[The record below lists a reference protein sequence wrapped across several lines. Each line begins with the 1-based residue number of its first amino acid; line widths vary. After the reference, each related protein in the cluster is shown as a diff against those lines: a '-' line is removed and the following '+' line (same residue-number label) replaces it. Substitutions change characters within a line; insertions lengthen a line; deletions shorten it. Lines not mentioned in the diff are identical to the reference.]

1 MKPPVTSTTVRD
13 ILLRIAVVGLGLWI
27 AGEIVPGVT
36 IEGLPTLVMA
46 AAVLGFL
53 NAIVKPILVLLSLPF
68 ILVTLGLF
76 LFVLNAATFALA
88 AWLFEGF
95 RVAGF
100 GSALLGSIVVSIA
113 SWAVAVLIRDDRRRA
128 PS

>member
-1 MKPPVTSTTVRD
+1 MRD

-36 IEGLPTLVMA
+36 IVGLPTLIMA

-113 SWAVAVLIRDDRRRA
+113 SWAVAVLIQGDRRR
-128 PS
+128 SQS

>member
-68 ILVTLGLF
+68 IVVTLGLF

-113 SWAVAVLIRDDRRRA
+113 SWAVAGLIRDDSRRT

>member
-13 ILLRIAVVGLGLWI
+13 ILLRITVVGFGLWV
-27 AGEIVPGVT
+27 AGEVVPGVT
-36 IEGLPTLVMA
+36 IVGLPTLIMA

-76 LFVLNAATFALA
+76 LLVLNAATFALA

-113 SWAVAVLIRDDRRRA
+113 SWAIAILLQGDRRRTQ
-128 PS
+128 S

>member
-1 MKPPVTSTTVRD
+1 MSTTVRD
-13 ILLRIAVVGLGLWI
+13 IVLRIAIVGLGLWM

-53 NAIVKPILVLLSLPF
+53 NAIVKPLLVLLSLPF

-95 RVAGF
+95 EVAGF

-113 SWAVAVLIRDDRRRA
+113 SWTVAILIRDDRRRA
-128 PS
+128 QS

>member
-1 MKPPVTSTTVRD
+1 MAQPVTATTVRD

-27 AGEIVPGVT
+27 AGEIVPGVA
-36 IEGLPTLVMA
+36 IAGLPTLIMA

-95 RVAGF
+95 RVDGF

-113 SWAVAVLIRDDRRRA
+113 SWVVAILIQDKRQRQL
-128 PS
+128 

>member
-1 MKPPVTSTTVRD
+1 MKASVRD
-13 ILLRIAVVGLGLWI
+13 IVVRIAVVGFGLWI
-27 AGEIVPGVT
+27 ASEIVPGVT
-36 IEGLPTLVMA
+36 IEGVPTLIMA
-46 AAVLGFL
+46 TAALGFL
-53 NAIVKPILVLLSLPF
+53 NAIVKPLLVLLSLPF

-95 RVAGF
+95 RVDGF

-113 SWAVAVLIRDDRRRA
+113 SWTVAILIRDDRRREQ
-128 PS
+128 S

>member
-13 ILLRIAVVGLGLWI
+13 ILMRIAVVGLGLWI

-36 IEGLPTLVMA
+36 ITGLPTLIMA

-95 RVAGF
+95 RVDGF

-113 SWAVAVLIRDDRRRA
+113 AWAVAVLIQGDRRR
-128 PS
+128 SQS

>member
-1 MKPPVTSTTVRD
+1 MKARVRD
-13 ILLRIAVVGLGLWI
+13 IVVRIAVVGFGLWI
-27 AGEIVPGVT
+27 ASEIVPGVT
-36 IEGLPTLVMA
+36 IEGVPTLIMA
-46 AAVLGFL
+46 AAALGFL
-53 NAIVKPILVLLSLPF
+53 NAIVKPLLVLLSLPF

-95 RVAGF
+95 RVDGF

-113 SWAVAVLIRDDRRRA
+113 SWSVAILIRDDRRKA
-128 PS
+128 QS

>member
-36 IEGLPTLVMA
+36 IVGLPTLIMA

-113 SWAVAVLIRDDRRRA
+113 SWAVAILIRDDRRRTQ
-128 PS
+128 S

>member
-27 AGEIVPGVT
+27 AGEVVPGVT
-36 IEGLPTLVMA
+36 IVGLPTLIMA

-95 RVAGF
+95 RVASF

-113 SWAVAVLIRDDRRRA
+113 SWAVAILIRDDRRRTQ
-128 PS
+128 S

>member
-27 AGEIVPGVT
+27 AGEIVPGVS
-36 IEGLPTLVMA
+36 IVGLPTLMMA

-113 SWAVAVLIRDDRRRA
+113 SWAVAVLIRDDRRR
-128 PS
+128 SQS

>member
-68 ILVTLGLF
+68 ILITLGLF

-113 SWAVAVLIRDDRRRA
+113 SWAVAVLIRDDRRRT

>member
-1 MKPPVTSTTVRD
+1 MSTTVRD
-13 ILLRIAVVGLGLWI
+13 IVLRIAIVGLGLWM
-27 AGEIVPGVT
+27 AGETVPGVT

-53 NAIVKPILVLLSLPF
+53 NAIVKPLLVLLSLPF

-95 RVAGF
+95 EVAGF

-113 SWAVAVLIRDDRRRA
+113 SWTVAILIRDDRRRTQ
-128 PS
+128 S

>member
-1 MKPPVTSTTVRD
+1 MRPIATGSTLRD
-13 ILLRIAVVGLGLWI
+13 ILLRIAVVGFGLWI

-36 IEGLPTLVMA
+36 IAGLPTLIMA

-113 SWAVAVLIRDDRRRA
+113 SWAVAILIRDDRRRTQ
-128 PS
+128 S

>member
-1 MKPPVTSTTVRD
+1 M
-13 ILLRIAVVGLGLWI
+13 VGFGLWI
-27 AGEIVPGVT
+27 AGEIVPGVS

-53 NAIVKPILVLLSLPF
+53 NAIVKPLLVLLSLPF

-76 LFVLNAATFALA
+76 LFVLNAAIFALA

-113 SWAVAVLIRDDRRRA
+113 SWSVAFLLRDDRRRTQ
-128 PS
+128 S

>member
-1 MKPPVTSTTVRD
+1 MKARVRD
-13 ILLRIAVVGLGLWI
+13 IVVRIAVVGLGLWI
-27 AGEIVPGVT
+27 ASEIVPGVT
-36 IEGLPTLVMA
+36 IEGVPTLIMA
-46 AAVLGFL
+46 AAALGFL
-53 NAIVKPILVLLSLPF
+53 NAIVKPLLVLLSLPF

-95 RVAGF
+95 RVDGF

-113 SWAVAVLIRDDRRRA
+113 SWGVAILIRDDRRKA
-128 PS
+128 QS

>member
-1 MKPPVTSTTVRD
+1 MKARVRD
-13 ILLRIAVVGLGLWI
+13 IVIRIAVVGLGLWI

-36 IEGLPTLVMA
+36 IEGMPTLIMA
-46 AAVLGFL
+46 AAALGFL
-53 NAIVKPILVLLSLPF
+53 NAIVKPLLVLLSLPF

-95 RVAGF
+95 RVDGF

-113 SWAVAVLIRDDRRRA
+113 SWSVAILIRDDRRKA
-128 PS
+128 QS

>member
-1 MKPPVTSTTVRD
+1 MKPSVTNSTVRD
-13 ILLRIAVVGLGLWI
+13 IVLRIAVAGLGLWI

-36 IEGLPTLVMA
+36 IEGLPTLIMA

-53 NAIVKPILVLLSLPF
+53 NAIVKPILVVLSLPF
-68 ILVTLGLF
+68 IFVTLGLF

-95 RVAGF
+95 QVAGF
-100 GSALLGSIVVSIA
+100 GSALLGSIVVSVA
-113 SWAVAVLIRDDRRRA
+113 SWAVAILIQGDRRRTQ
-128 PS
+128 S

>member
-1 MKPPVTSTTVRD
+1 MKARVRD
-13 ILLRIAVVGLGLWI
+13 IVVRIAVVGLGLWI
-27 AGEIVPGVT
+27 AGEMVPGVT
-36 IEGLPTLVMA
+36 IEGVPTLIMA
-46 AAVLGFL
+46 AAALGFL
-53 NAIVKPILVLLSLPF
+53 NAIVKPLLVLLSLPF

-95 RVAGF
+95 RVDGF

-113 SWAVAVLIRDDRRRA
+113 SWSVAILIRDDRRKA
-128 PS
+128 QS

>member
-1 MKPPVTSTTVRD
+1 MKPPVTRTGVRD

-100 GSALLGSIVVSIA
+100 GSALLGSIVVSVA
-113 SWAVAVLIRDDRRRA
+113 SWAVAVLVRDDRRRTE
-128 PS
+128 S